1 VSGSSIGPPSEPTTA
16 QRQAARWFARQ
27 RARATSRTE
36 QAAFR
41 AWLEAAPENGEAYRQ
56 LSELWDFAEKVR
68 AEPGMLTARERAL
81 ARYPASQN
89 RPPILRIAFW
99 AAAAAVV
106 AGAAAALVLV
116 VQRSA
121 PIQMFRTG
129 VGQTANVGLVDGS
142 RLTLDTDTVVRVRLT
157 AYNRMIYLER
167 GRAYFKVAK
176 DQSRPFIVNAAGHSV
191 RATGTAFEV
200 TAEPQRFEVLLVE
213 GHVRVSTLSIGPSEN
228 GAKSI
233 YTDLEPGTR
242 LSVTGSRTWT
252 LTKVDSS
259 RELAWIEGELRFDNK
274 PLGEIVAE
282 MNRYSHR
289 KIVIDDPAIANR
301 LLYGAFM
308 AGDVDQF
315 VHALTDYRI
324 ARVRSEDDDV
334 VVLTD
339 P

>member
-1 VSGSSIGPPSEPTTA
+1 MSGYSNGPPTGPTAA

-27 RARATSRTE
+27 RARVTSRTD

-41 AWLEAAPENGEAYRQ
+41 AWLEATPENGEAYRQ

-68 AEPGMLTARERAL
+68 AEPGMLAARERAL
-81 ARYPASQN
+81 ARYPASQS
-89 RPPILRIAFW
+89 RPRILRVAFW

-106 AGAAAALVLV
+106 AGAAAALVML

-129 VGQTANVGLVDGS
+129 VGQTANIGLVDGS

-157 AYNRMIYLER
+157 ARNRTIYLDR

-176 DQSRPFIVNAAGHSV
+176 DQSRPFVVNADGHSV

-200 TAEPQRFEVLLVE
+200 SADPQRFEVMLVE
-213 GHVRVSTLSIGPSEN
+213 GHVRVSTQSTETSQN
-228 GAKSI
+228 GGKGV
-233 YTDLEPGTR
+233 YTDLDPGTR
-242 LSVTGSRTWT
+242 LSVSGSRTWT
-252 LTKVDSS
+252 LSKVDSG
-259 RELAWIEGELRFDNK
+259 RELAWTEGELRFDNK
-274 PLGEIVAE
+274 PLGEIVVE
-282 MNRYSHR
+282 MNRYSRR

-301 LLYGAFM
+301 SLYGAFM

-315 VHALTDYRI
+315 VHALTDYKI
-324 ARVRSEDDDV
+324 AKVRSENEDV
-334 VVLTD
+334 VVLTS

>member
-1 VSGSSIGPPSEPTTA
+1 MSGPSGPQTEPTAA

-27 RARATSRTE
+27 RARVTSRTE

-41 AWLEAAPENGEAYRQ
+41 AWLEATPENGEAYRQ

-68 AEPGMLTARERAL
+68 AEPGMLAARERAL
-81 ARYPASQN
+81 ARYPSSQH
-89 RPPILRIAFW
+89 RPRILRAALW
-99 AAAAAVV
+99 AATAAIV
-106 AGAAAALVLV
+106 AGAAAALLMM

-157 AYNRMIYLER
+157 AHNRAIYLDR

-213 GHVRVSTLSIGPSEN
+213 GHVRVSTPSAKPLDN
-228 GAKSI
+228 GKEGV

-242 LSVTGSRTWT
+242 LSVTASRTWT
-252 LTKVDSS
+252 LTKIDSS
-259 RELAWIEGELRFDNK
+259 RELAWTEGQLRFDDK

-289 KIVIDDPAIANR
+289 KIVINDPAIANR

-315 VHALTDYRI
+315 VRALTDYKI
-324 ARVRSEDDDV
+324 AKVQSEDEDV
-334 VVLTD
+334 VVLTGR
-339 P
+339 